1 MKKML
6 LCFVVAVL
14 LSSTAFLAC
23 SNDKEAKSEK
33 GAIEKLT
40 DKTAKEV
47 VRRIRTPID
56 NARSVKNQQ
65 ENRFRNMEETLGTG
79 TK

>member
-1 MKKML
+1 MKEML

-14 LSSTAFLAC
+14 LGSTAFFGC
-23 SNDKEAKSEK
+23 SNDKEGKSEK

-47 VRRIRTPID
+47 VRIIRTPID